1 MQRILV
7 YTDGA
12 ARGNP
17 GPASI
22 AYVIKVD
29 ETVTEF
35 CEAIGPTTNNQAEYR
50 AMLAAAREL
59 ERLAP
64 TNAVITS
71 HSDSELMI
79 KQLRGEYKV
88 KDQNIRPLFEEISQI
103 LNKLSAQGNSIE
115 LLAVRRE
122 FNKRADALAN
132 QALDS

>member
-7 YTDGA
+7 HTDGA

-17 GPASI
+17 GPASV

-29 ETVTEF
+29 DEVVEY
-35 CEAIGPTTNNQAEYR
+35 CEPIGETTNNQAEYR
-50 AMLAAAREL
+50 AMVAATQKLAEL
-59 ERLAP
+59 GPQA
-64 TNAVITS
+64 AVITF
-71 HSDSELMI
+71 HSDSELMV

-88 KDQNIRPLFEEISQI
+88 KDQNIRPLFEQISQV
-103 LNKLSAQGNSIE
+103 LRQLESAGNSVE

-122 FNKRADALAN
+122 FNQRADALAN

>member
-29 ETVTEF
+29 EQVTEF
-35 CEAIGPTTNNQAEYR
+35 CEAIGETTNNQAEYR
-50 AMLAAAREL
+50 AMIAASREL
-59 ERLAP
+59 EQLAP
-64 TNAVITS
+64 SEAVITC

-88 KDQNIRPLFEEISQI
+88 KDQNIRPLFEEISRI
-103 LNKLSAQGNSIE
+103 LNKLTSQGNTIE

-122 FNKRADALAN
+122 LNKRADALAN